1 MPDQVRHGK
10 WLDSMTNGEMKQFRA
25 ITGAV
30 VIATIVV
37 FSTGV
42 VFASSEM
49 KKGNRLYS
57 EEKYAEALENYDL
70 ALSAKPED
78 AVVQYNRAAALY
90 RMEKFTEAEVGFLN
104 SLAMGEDKIEEESAY
119 NAANSKYRL
128 GASIEG
134 ADSASAMENYKQASQ
149 FYKRAIELAPEDI
162 DAKYNYEFLLKK
174 IKELEEKMKQEK
186 KNDEKPCKDKKKD
199 EQKKEEEKKKDQKK
213 KDEQQKSKGDEKK
226 KDEEK
231 KKEEEKQKTE
241 AEKKEDKEKNDEQK
255 DREEKSSAEKNK
267 EEEKEKAEEKK
278 KKEAKEKEEEEKQK
292 EAESQKTGE
301 EESSDEQSSA
311 DSQAAKNETPVG
323 EMTKEEAQ
331 ILLMGQEEEE
341 ERMRAEKRKA
351 RSRNRPAVLKD
362 W

>member
-1 MPDQVRHGK
+1 MARRKIMICVAAIAILLMNPA
-10 WLDSMTNGEMKQFRA
+10 GE
-25 ITGAV
+25 
-30 VIATIVV
+30 
-37 FSTGV
+37 
-42 VFASSEM
+42 VFASGEM

-57 EEKYAEALENYDL
+57 EKKYEEALENYDL
-70 ALSAKPED
+70 AISGKPED
-78 AVVQYNRAAALY
+78 AIAQYNRAAALY
-90 RMEKFTEAEVGFLN
+90 RMDKFTEAEVGFLN
-104 SLAMGEDKIEEESAY
+104 SLAMGADKIEEESAY

-128 GASIEG
+128 GASMEG
-134 ADSASAMENYKQASQ
+134 ANSASAMENYKQASQ
-149 FYKRAIELAPEDI
+149 FYKRAMELAPEDI

-186 KNDEKPCKDKKKD
+186 KNDQKPCKDKKKD
-199 EQKKEEEKKKDQKK
+199 EQKKEEEKKKDEKK
-213 KDEQQKSKGDEKK
+213 KDEQQKSKGEKKK

-231 KKEEEKQKTE
+231 KEEEKQKSE
-241 AEKKEDKEKNDEQK
+241 AAKKEDKEKKDEQK
-255 DREEKSSAEKNK
+255 DREEKSDAEKKK
-267 EEEKEKAEEKK
+267 EDQKEKEKAEEKK

-292 EAESQKTGE
+292 EAESQKAGE